1 VDTRSPLPEH
11 YKLRRKLIEKEEYD
25 RIIGRKPGFLDWLSV
40 KQQQYNITS
49 VLYVLDWWEK
59 ILFNIF
65 MFRCFIDVLV
75 LSDSTFSSSVLF
87 GTVFAMS
94 LYSQSSGLLLA
105 LSIFL
110 MGVLILLLLL
120 CPLHQY

>member
-1 VDTRSPLPEH
+1 MKPSVDTRSPLPEH

-25 RIIGRKPGFLDWLSV
+25 RIIGRKPGFLDWLSI

-65 MFRCFIDVLV
+65 MFSI
-75 LSDSTFSSSVLF
+75 LF
-87 GTVFAMS
+87 GTIFAMS
-94 LYSQSSGLLLA
+94 IYSQSSGLLLA